1 LQRAGGALAAAS
13 ITDTISGGRRPKQ
26 PCAAAAD
33 IAKLRRTCRSRAIS
47 VMRFPVYAAGA
58 CAIALIALNT
68 PPANAQNWPSRPIRV
83 IVPFPPGGG
92 TDIVMRIVTQKV
104 SQHTGMSFVIDSRPG
119 GTGVLGAELAA
130 RAAPDGYTIFTSAPE
145 FSINPSMRK
154 LPYDPLKDFAF
165 ITQVTSGQFMVVS
178 HPSLPA
184 TSVKQLIAL
193 ARERPGELNYA
204 SSGSGGINHL
214 AGELLQ
220 SMTGTK
226 LTHIAY
232 KGTGP
237 AVTALLGGHVHFMF
251 GSTSGLL
258 EPVRSGKLRPIAVT
272 GTRRLPQLPEVPTID
287 ESGVRGYAVTGWYG
301 MYAPAQ
307 TPADI
312 IARLQAEIRKAL
324 DTADVRE
331 SLEKTGNEPVGSTPE
346 AFRAFVQSE
355 IVKWAKVVKAANIT
369 AE

>member
-1 LQRAGGALAAAS
+1 MPFSAY
-13 ITDTISGGRRPKQ
+13 
-26 PCAAAAD
+26 
-33 IAKLRRTCRSRAIS
+33 
-47 VMRFPVYAAGA
+47 VAGA
-58 CAIALIALNT
+58 CALALLALNN
-68 PPANAQNWPSRPIRV
+68 PASAQDWPARPVRI

-92 TDIVMRIVTQKV
+92 IDIVMRILTQKV
-104 SQHTGMSFVIDSRPG
+104 SQQTGASFVIDSRPG
-119 GTGVLGAELAA
+119 GTGVLAAELTA

-165 ITQVTSGQFMVVS
+165 ITQVTSGQFMLVS
-178 HPSLPA
+178 HPSVPA
-184 TSVKQLIAL
+184 TSLKQLLAIAKQ
-193 ARERPGELNYA
+193 RPGELNYA

-226 LTHIAY
+226 LTHVAY

-237 AVTALLGGHVHFMF
+237 AVTAVLGGHIDFMF

-258 EPVRSGKLRPIAVT
+258 APITAGKLRPIAVT
-272 GTRRLPQLPEVPTID
+272 GTKRLAQLPDVPTID
-287 ESGVRGYAVTGWYG
+287 EAGVRGYAVTGWYG
-301 MYAPAQ
+301 MYAPAA
-307 TPADI
+307 TPPDI
-312 IARLQAEIRKAL
+312 IGRLHAETRKAL
-324 DTADVRE
+324 GSTDVRE

-346 AFRAFVQSE
+346 EFGAFVRSE
-355 IVKWAKVVKAANIT
+355 MAKWSKVVKAANIK

>member
-1 LQRAGGALAAAS
+1 MPFSVHVASACALALFAANNPVRAQ
-13 ITDTISGGRRPKQ
+13 DWP
-26 PCAAAAD
+26 A
-33 IAKLRRTCRSRAIS
+33 RTVRI
-47 VMRFPVYAAGA
+47 
-58 CAIALIALNT
+58 
-68 PPANAQNWPSRPIRV
+68 

-92 TDIVMRIVTQKV
+92 VDIVMRIITQKV
-104 SQHTGMSFVIDSRPG
+104 SQQTGASFVIDSRPG

-165 ITQVTSGQFMVVS
+165 ITQVTSGQFMLVS
-178 HPSLPA
+178 HPSVPA
-184 TSVKQLIAL
+184 TSTKQLLAIAKQ
-193 ARERPGELNYA
+193 RPGELNYA

-220 SMTGTK
+220 AMTGTK
-226 LTHIAY
+226 LTHVAY

-237 AVTALLGGHVHFMF
+237 AITAVLGGHIDFMF
-251 GSTSGLL
+251 GSTTGLL
-258 EPVRSGKLRPIAVT
+258 APITAGKLRPIAVT
-272 GTRRLPQLPEVPTID
+272 GTKRLAQLPNVPTID
-287 ESGVRGYAVTGWYG
+287 EAGVPGYAVTGWYG
-301 MYAPAQ
+301 MYAPAA

-312 IARLQAEIRKAL
+312 IGRLHAETRKAL
-324 DTADVRE
+324 GSADVRE

-346 AFRAFVQSE
+346 EFHAFVRSE
-355 IVKWAKVVKAANIT
+355 MAKWGKVVKAANIR

>member
-1 LQRAGGALAAAS
+1 
-13 ITDTISGGRRPKQ
+13 
-26 PCAAAAD
+26 
-33 IAKLRRTCRSRAIS
+33 
-47 VMRFPVYAAGA
+47 MR
-58 CAIALIALNT
+58 I
-68 PPANAQNWPSRPIRV
+68 

-92 TDIVMRIVTQKV
+92 IDIVMRILTQKV
-104 SQHTGMSFVIDSRPG
+104 SQQTGASFVIDSRPG
-119 GTGVLGAELAA
+119 GTGVLAAELTA

-165 ITQVTSGQFMVVS
+165 ITQVTSGQFMLVS
-178 HPSLPA
+178 HPSVPA
-184 TSVKQLIAL
+184 TSMKQLLAIAKQ
-193 ARERPGELNYA
+193 RPGELNYA

-226 LTHIAY
+226 LTHVAY

-237 AVTALLGGHVHFMF
+237 AITAVLGGHIDFMF

-258 EPVRSGKLRPIAVT
+258 APITAGKLRPIAVT
-272 GTRRLPQLPEVPTID
+272 GTKRLAQLPDVPTID
-287 ESGVRGYAVTGWYG
+287 EAGVRGYAVTGWYG
-301 MYAPAQ
+301 MYAPAA
-307 TPADI
+307 TPTDI
-312 IARLQAEIRKAL
+312 IGRLYAETRKAL
-324 DTADVRE
+324 GSADVRE

-346 AFRAFVQSE
+346 EFGAFVRSE
-355 IVKWAKVVKAANIT
+355 MAKWGKVVKAANIR